1 MEQNPVATAPVA
13 EAPAQADVAQDNAVY
28 AADLLKPAEQPKAE
42 AAQTPST
49 PPPSPEKPKAP
60 VKTQEEIDRGVALR
74 LQDAER
80 KAKQK
85 AESTPE
91 YIAGKIAIDARAAK
105 DGITREE
112 AAKRIQ
118 QEYEQQ
124 ENERLAKNPAEMVRT
139 LKGILAKEQP
149 TTEPKAQTET
159 PPSLEQFT
167 TEAKT
172 LLVEAAEAGLI
183 PADYTVTPELISA
196 IYANRSN
203 PVRLAAEIA
212 KLRTAAPVET
222 DAVADE
228 QPKRNNAPIRT
239 TGENARTPEVDW
251 YDVPDDIAAK
261 AFEEMKNGTRE
272 GKKYYF

>member
-28 AADLLKPAEQPKAE
+28 AADLLKPAEPTKTE
-42 AAQTPST
+42 AAQTPT
-49 PPPSPEKPKAP
+49 APPPEKPKAP

-91 YIAGKIAIDARAAK
+91 YLAGKIAIDARAAK

-124 ENERLAKNPAEMVRT
+124 ENQRLAENPAEFVKT
-139 LKGILAKEQP
+139 IKGLLP
-149 TTEPKAQTET
+149 TTEPEPKAQTEA

-183 PADYTVTPELISA
+183 PDDYTVTPELISA

-222 DAVADE
+222 DAAADA
-228 QPKRNNAPIRT
+228 QPKRTNAPIRT
-239 TGENARTPEVDW
+239 TGENARTAEKDW
-251 YDVPDDIAAK
+251 RDVPDEEAARV
-261 AFEEMKNGTRE
+261 FEEMKNGTRE
-272 GKKYYF
+272 GKKYYW

>member
-1 MEQNPVATAPVA
+1 MEQNPVATAPVV
-13 EAPAQADVAQDNAVY
+13 EAPAQVDVAQDNAVY
-28 AADLLKPAEQPKAE
+28 AADLLKPAEPTKTE
-42 AAQTPST
+42 AAQTPTT
-49 PPPSPEKPKAP
+49 PPPEKPKAP

-91 YIAGKIAIDARAAK
+91 YLAGKIAIDARAAK

-124 ENERLAKNPAEMVRT
+124 ENQRLAENPAEFVKT
-139 LKGILAKEQP
+139 IKGLLP

-222 DAVADE
+222 DAAADA
-228 QPKRNNAPIRT
+228 QPKRTNAPIRT
-239 TGENARTPEVDW
+239 TGENARTAEKDW
-251 YDVPDDIAAK
+251 RDVPDDDFKKVVEEAK
-261 AFEEMKNGTRE
+261 ERARNGE
-272 GKKYYF
+272 KVLF